1 MQRGLPLIAAALIA
15 IAVVVGLGL
24 WLSAARE
31 EQRAETDGK
40 PAIPACDPQNTVGKA
55 ILPDCPK
62 LAFPTPRTP

>member
-1 MQRGLPLIAAALIA
+1 MRRGLPLIAAAVLA
-15 IAVVVGLGL
+15 MAFVVGLGL

-40 PAIPACDPQNTVGKA
+40 PAVPACNPQNTVGKA

-62 LAFPTPRTP
+62 PAFPTPKTP